1 MQGVRA
7 VMPEPYRITIETYE
21 VPAPGPGQ
29 VLVATEASGIS
40 PGTELA
46 IYTGIHQWLKDPTRA
61 WPKFPFVAGY
71 SAVGRVAAVGAGVT
85 RLKEGD
91 RVIWP
96 GRHESHALVA
106 AEGEAADIWP
116 IAEHVSAS
124 SAALLSLARFP
135 LSALVQS
142 QRILGQA
149 VAVLGLGLIGQI
161 TARLYSAAGAF
172 PIVGID
178 TVAGRR
184 SRAEATYGVRT
195 VDPAAGDAL
204 EAVRA
209 LLGGARPDVVVDATG
224 VPAALQDALRLVADG
239 GQVVLV
245 GSPRGLIQQFD
256 TYWDLHGRS
265 VTVTGAHGS
274 AIGASVRERF
284 PFTRAR
290 ALPLLVHLLESG
302 KLRLDDLVTHAVDGR
317 ELDAMYR
324 GLLERRDEFLGV
336 TLHWGVAG
344 S

>member
-1 MQGVRA
+1 MQGIRA
-7 VMPEPYRITIETYE
+7 VMPAPYTITVETYE
-21 VPAPGPGQ
+21 VGAPGPGQ

-46 IYTGIHQWLKDPTRA
+46 VYTGIHQWLADPTRT

-71 SAVGRVAAVGAGVT
+71 SAVGQIAAVGAGVN
-85 RLKEGD
+85 RFKEGD

-96 GRHESHALVA
+96 GRHESHALVN
-106 AEGEAADIWP
+106 AEGEGADIWP
-116 IAEHVSAS
+116 IAGHVSAS

-142 QRILGQA
+142 QRILGQS

-161 TARLYSAAGAF
+161 TTRLYSAAGAF
-172 PIVGID
+172 PILGLD

-184 SRAEATYGVRT
+184 ARAEATYGVRT
-195 VDPAAGDAL
+195 IDPAVGDVL

-209 LLGGARPDVVVDATG
+209 LLGGRPDVVVDATG
-224 VPAALQDALRLVADG
+224 VPSALRDALHLVADG

-245 GSPRGLIQQFD
+245 GSPRGIIERFD

-274 AIGASVRERF
+274 AIGVGVRDRF
-284 PFTRAR
+284 PFTKAR

-317 ELDAMYR
+317 GLDAMYR
-324 GLLERRDEFLGV
+324 GLLERRDGFLGV
-336 TLHWGVAG
+336 ALHWQQAG
-344 S
+344 

>member
-1 MQGVRA
+1 MQGVRT
-7 VMPEPYRITIETYE
+7 VMPEPYKIVVESYE

-29 VLVATEASGIS
+29 VLVAAEASGIS

-71 SAVGRVAAVGAGVT
+71 SAVGRVAAVGEGVS
-85 RLKEGD
+85 RFKEGD

-96 GRHESHALVA
+96 GRHESHALVN
-106 AEGEAADIWP
+106 AEGPEADVWP
-116 IAEHVSAS
+116 IADHVSAS

-142 QRILGQA
+142 QRILGQS

-161 TARLYSAAGAF
+161 TTRLYSAAGAH
-172 PIVGID
+172 PIVGLD
-178 TVAGRR
+178 SVAGRR
-184 SRAEATYGVRT
+184 ARAEATYGVRT
-195 VDPAAGDAL
+195 VDTTSDDPLDAVQAA
-204 EAVRA
+204 
-209 LLGGARPDVVVDATG
+209 LGGRPDVVVDATG
-224 VPAALQDALRLVADG
+224 VPAALKGALRLVADG

-245 GSPRGLIQQFD
+245 GSPRGIIEQFD

-265 VTVTGAHGS
+265 VTITGAHGS
-274 AIGASVRERF
+274 AIGAGVRDRF

-302 KLRLDDLVTHAVDGR
+302 KLRIDDLVTHAVDGR
-317 ELDAMYR
+317 ELDGMYR
-324 GLLERRDEFLGV
+324 GLLDRRDEFLGV
-336 TLHWGVAG
+336 ALHWGAAAG
-344 S
+344 